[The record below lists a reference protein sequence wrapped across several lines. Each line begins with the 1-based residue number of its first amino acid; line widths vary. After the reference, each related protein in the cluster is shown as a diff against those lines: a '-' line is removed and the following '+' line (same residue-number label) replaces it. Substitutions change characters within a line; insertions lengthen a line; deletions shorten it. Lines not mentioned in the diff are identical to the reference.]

1 MSAPDAGAES
11 SGGAGLLAA
20 WRVLRERW
28 WIVVLTALITMILAV
43 ILSLA
48 SHKQYQAT
56 SKVVLETSSQLNNV
70 VLNGAATNS
79 NSETQAAT
87 ALLLVTSNPVA
98 EAVNRS
104 LKLEE
109 STEEL
114 LGQVTASAEPNS
126 NLIDIKAQDSSPQR
140 SAQIATAF
148 AEQYVAYRQRSALA
162 QVSQGEK
169 LLRERLEKLPPTA
182 TADRA
187 QLQDALQKVI
197 ALEAV
202 QTGEA
207 SVVDTAQVPKSA
219 SSPKPK
225 RNALV
230 GAILGLLL
238 GFGLAFLVDLLDRRV
253 KTVEAF
259 EAAYGLRTLVV
270 VPPASFSSRRED
282 LHSAGFEPYRILRS
296 TIAFSTMAGEAHAV
310 LLTSAAPR
318 EGKTTV
324 AVNLARAVALAGQTV
339 ILVEADLRRPTLSQ
353 HFSLQGTAGLTTA
366 VIDGRPVAEVVQHPV
381 PELPSLSVLPCGP
394 TPPNAAE
401 LLRSAEMD
409 EVIDDLLSSNRL
421 VIFDAPPILGLA
433 DAQTMLDN
441 PRIDTAL
448 IVARAYQTTREEIRR
463 TRAIIAQRRVKP
475 MGLVITG
482 LGEAGDVQSYYDE
495 APDEHRSPAQG
506 LGRIP
511 QGAGRIR

>member
-11 SGGAGLLAA
+11 PGGAGLLAA

-28 WIVVLTALITMILAV
+28 WIVVATAVVTTVLAV
-43 ILSLA
+43 VLALA

-56 SKVVLETSSQLNNV
+56 SKVVLETSSQLNNI
-70 VLNGAATNS
+70 VLNGAATNG
-79 NSETQAAT
+79 NSQTDAAT
-87 ALLLVTSNPVA
+87 ALLLVSSNPVGD
-98 EAVNRS
+98 AVNRS
-104 LKLEE
+104 LNLNE
-109 STEEL
+109 SSEEL
-114 LGQVTASAEPNS
+114 LSEVTASIEPNS
-126 NLIDIKAQDSSPQR
+126 NLIDIKVKDASPQR
-140 SAQIATAF
+140 AAQIATAF
-148 AEQYVAYRQRSALA
+148 AKQYVAYRQRSALA

-169 LLRERLEKLPPTA
+169 LLRERLEKLPATA

-187 QLQDALQKVI
+187 QLQNALQRVI

-207 SVVDTAQVPKSA
+207 SVVDTARVPTSPSA
-219 SSPKPK
+219 PKPK

-238 GFGLAFLVDLLDRRV
+238 GVGLAFLVDLLDRRV

-270 VPPASFSSRRED
+270 VPPASFTARRAD
-282 LHSAGFEPYRILRS
+282 VHSAAFEPYRILRS
-296 TIAFSTMAGEAHAV
+296 TLALSTTAGDAYAV
-310 LLTSAAPR
+310 LVTSAAPR

-324 AVNLARAVALAGQTV
+324 AVNLARAVALAGQSV
-339 ILVEADLRRPTLSQ
+339 MLVETDLRRPSFSQ
-353 HFSLQGTAGLTTA
+353 HFSLQSGAGLTSTL
-366 VIDGRPVAEVVQHPV
+366 IDGRPVSDVLQHPIGD
-381 PELPSLSVLPCGP
+381 LPSLSVLPCGP

-409 EVIDDLLSSNRL
+409 ELIDELLSSNRL

-433 DAQTMLDN
+433 DAQTMLDH

-448 IVARAYQTTREEIRR
+448 LVARAYQTTREEIRR
-463 TRAIIAQRRVKP
+463 TRAIVVHRRVKP
-475 MGLVITG
+475 LGLVITG
-482 LGEAGDVQSYYDE
+482 LGEAGDVQSYYADTSN
-495 APDEHRSPAQG
+495 DHRSPVG
-506 LGRIP
+506 DLGRMP
-511 QGAGRIR
+511 ESSGRIR